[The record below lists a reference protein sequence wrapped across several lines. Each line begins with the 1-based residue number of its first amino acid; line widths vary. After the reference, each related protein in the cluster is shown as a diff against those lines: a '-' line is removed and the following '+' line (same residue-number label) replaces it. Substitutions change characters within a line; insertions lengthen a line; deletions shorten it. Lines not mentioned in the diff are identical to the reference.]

1 MVDSRISFDRD
12 PISNGAGA
20 GSVIGVRLDP
30 DLLSAL
36 DRYAKEHGELTR
48 PQALLA
54 ALRDWATAHGYMQSA
69 DEGTRPEDLNASNDD

>member
-1 MVDSRISFDRD
+1 MADSKTSFDRD
-12 PISNGAGA
+12 PTLKPAGT
-20 GSVIGVRLDP
+20 GSLVSVLLQP

-36 DRYAKEHGELTR
+36 DRYAKEHGEMTR

-54 ALRDWATAHGYMQSA
+54 AFRDWALAHGYMPSG